1 MRVKWTETPVFRGA
15 GKIGNITG
23 LGESRK
29 PVQEMEGGET
39 KVLVTEARVESGS
52 IGREIETSP
61 EEGRFSVCVL
71 EGKDRDGTIYDGEGG
86 N

>member
-1 MRVKWTETPVFRGA
+1 MRVKWTETPAFRGA

-29 PVQEMEGGET
+29 PVQGGGDT

-71 EGKDRDGTIYDGEGG
+71 EGEGRDGTIYDGEGG

>member
-1 MRVKWTETPVFRGA
+1 MRVKWTETPAFLGA

-29 PVQEMEGGET
+29 PVQGEEGGT

-71 EGKDRDGTIYDGEGG
+71 EGEDRDGTIYDGEGG